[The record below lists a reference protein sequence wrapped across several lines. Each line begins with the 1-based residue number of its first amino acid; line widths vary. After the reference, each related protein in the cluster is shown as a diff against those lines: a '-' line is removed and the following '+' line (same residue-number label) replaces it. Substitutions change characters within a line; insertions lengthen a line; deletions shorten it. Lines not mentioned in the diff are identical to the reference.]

1 MSVHLIA
8 GLGNPGQ
15 EYHETRHNAG
25 FMVLDRLADLADIS
39 VARKAFASL
48 CGEGRWQGSRLF
60 LIKPQTYMNLS
71 GRSVAAALRFYK
83 LTPADLVVIHD
94 ELDLPFGQVK
104 IKEEGGHGGHNGLR
118 SLMAELGTG
127 DFVRVRVGIGRPL
140 KGDPVTYVLGN
151 FGRDEVPLLPRVLDG
166 VCDLLGLLLREGV
179 PKAMSLYN
187 RKDLTL
193 EP

>member
-1 MSVHLIA
+1 
-8 GLGNPGQ
+8 
-15 EYHETRHNAG
+15 
-25 FMVLDRLADLADIS
+25 MVLDRLAGLADIS
-39 VARKAFASL
+39 VARKAFAGL

-60 LIKPQTYMNLS
+60 LLKPQTYMNLS

-83 LTPADLVVIHD
+83 LTPADLIVIHD

-104 IKEEGGHGGHNGLR
+104 VKVEGGHGGHNGLR

-151 FGRDEVPLLPRVLDG
+151 FVRDEVPLLPKVLDG
-166 VCDLLGLLLREGV
+166 VCDLLGLLLRDGV